1 MNEVNMP
8 RLTDVWTVPLST
20 VTGRK
25 WNVLASNKPNSA
37 AQPFESSSR
46 LQVRTQRGRLR
57 SPLRVLMKQTRVNC
71 ALFSF
76 HVSIL
81 FKFCT
86 LIKCQSKNFEIT

>member
-8 RLTDVWTVPLST
+8 RLTDVWRVPLFT

-46 LQVRTQRGRLR
+46 LQVRTQRG
-57 SPLRVLMKQTRVNC
+57 K
-71 ALFSF
+71 A
-76 HVSIL
+76 
-81 FKFCT
+81 
-86 LIKCQSKNFEIT
+86 